1 MYNHAPKDYICPLC
15 LLGKAEYKTPLVVVE
30 DDVVYRNDFVT
41 SFIASR
47 WWPNN
52 KGHIIVI
59 PNAHFENL
67 YDIDKNYLHEVV
79 DISQK
84 MAIAI
89 KKAYGCDG
97 ITIRQHN
104 EPAGSQD
111 AWHYHMHI
119 VPRYINDNFYKT
131 DAIEGWV
138 DVNERKPYAEKVKKA
153 LHSLS

>member
-1 MYNHAPKDYICPLC
+1 MYNHAPQDYICPLC
-15 LLGKAEYKTPLVVVE
+15 LLGNGEYKSPLVVVP
-30 DDVVYRNDFVT
+30 DDVVLKTERIT
-41 SFIASR
+41 AFISSR

-59 PNAHFENL
+59 SNFHFENL
-67 YDIDKNYLHEVV
+67 YDIDTQYLHEIV

-97 ITIRQHN
+97 ITVRQHN

-111 AWHYHMHI
+111 VWHYHMHVI
-119 VPRYINDNFYKT
+119 PRYTNDNFYKT
-131 DAIEGWV
+131 DAIEGWI
-138 DVNERKPYAEKVKKA
+138 DPQERKGYADKVKTV
-153 LHSLS
+153 LSL